1 VIRHSLCTW
10 FVIALFAGPT
20 AAQGPPTLPPPPGI
34 PPVLDPAAVP
44 GVQTPEP
51 ATPKPGPRAATP
63 QTPAPPMI
71 QGPPRRRGRDVNI
84 RIELTIGD
92 QLGAAKPE
100 TRVVS
105 MIVADGAFGRIRSSA
120 DNGVEKLNVDARPEL
135 LEGDRLSVELTVEYV
150 PPRPDGAPRRPAML
164 NEQLTVIL
172 QSGKP
177 MQVSQAADPLAERK
191 TTVEV
196 LATIVK

>member
-1 VIRHSLCTW
+1 MIRH
-10 FVIALFAGPT
+10 ILFAWFLIGFFAVPSV
-20 AAQGPPTLPPPPGI
+20 AQGPAALLPPPPQPEVDRASI
-34 PPVLDPAAVP
+34 P

-51 ATPKPGPRAATP
+51 APKPGQKAT
-63 QTPAPPMI
+63 QPPPPVSTMI

-84 RIELTIGD
+84 RIDLTIGD

-120 DNGVEKLNVDARPEL
+120 DNGLEKLNVDARPEL
-135 LEGDRLSVELTVEYV
+135 LEGDRLSVELTVEFV

-177 MQVSQAADPLAERK
+177 MLISQAADPLAERK

-196 LATIVK
+196 LATVIK